1 MPAFGYGIQYKY
13 GIFEQ
18 KFDENGKQIETPDYW
33 LTNEE
38 PWGHID
44 YNRDQ
49 KVSFGGEV
57 VEEDGKKVWKPAWSV
72 RAVPVDYMVPGYAS
86 GRVNTLRLWTAKSYD
101 EFDLLTFNKSEYLD
115 AVKPQVEAENISKI
129 LYPEDSTPQQ
139 GTASRAAVLLR
150 VRLHPR
156 RHPRLLPGSGQ
167 AGSDHLRGQDHLP
180 AQRHPPGHRHSGA
193 HARPH
198 GRVRLRLGHR
208 LDRHQQDL
216 QLHLPHPASGSLEV
230 WPSKLIGELLPRHLE
245 IIEKIQ
251 DQFAAELKAKGVDEA
266 TIKDMAIY
274 TGDSVRMAYL
284 ATYGGSHVNGVAELH
299 SQLLK
304 DVTLKNFSDVYPD
317 KFTNVTNGVTPRR
330 FVKLANPRLSD
341 LITEGLGTDKW
352 VSDLELIKG
361 LEPLAADDEFVKK
374 FAAVKQANKVDFS
387 NYAKREYGFDIDP
400 NTMINTMV
408 KRLHEYKRQALKILA
423 VIARYADIKS
433 GRIAADDVMPRTI
446 VFGAKAAPGY
456 YLAKQTIQLI
466 NNVARV
472 INNDPDVK
480 GKLNV
485 YFPWNYNVRLAQHL
499 IPATDLD
506 EQISQA
512 GKEASGTGNMKFA
525 LNGAMT
531 VGTLDGANV
540 EIRERVG
547 AENFFLFGMTVDEVD
562 ALYAEGYDP
571 KKYYEADPRLKA
583 AIDMV
588 ADGTFSN
595 GDKTVYEDLVH
606 DWLTKDWFMTLADFG
621 AYTAIQS
628 EIEALYAQPL
638 EWNRKALI
646 NVANSGYFSSDRSME
661 DYLERIWMTGPLK

>member
-13 GIFEQ
+13 GIFKQE
-18 KFDENGKQIETPDYW
+18 FDENGKQIETPDYW
-33 LTNEE
+33 LANEE

-57 VEEDGKKVWKPAWSV
+57 VEENGKKVWKPAWSV

-129 LYPEDSTPQQ
+129 LYPEDSTPQGKALRLEQ
-139 GTASRAAVLLR
+139 QYFFVSASIHDAIRVFYPGQDKPDLTTFADKITFQLNDTHPVIGIPELMRVLMDEYGYDWDTAWKITNKTFNYTC
-150 VRLHPR
+150 HT
-156 RHPRLLPGSGQ
+156 LLPE
-167 AGSDHLRGQDHLP
+167 A
-180 AQRHPPGHRHSGA
+180 
-193 HARPH
+193 
-198 GRVRLRLGHR
+198 
-208 LDRHQQDL
+208 
-216 QLHLPHPASGSLEV
+216 LEV

-245 IIEKIQ
+245 IIEKIN
-251 DQFAAELKAKGVDEA
+251 DQFEAELKAKGVDEA

-274 TGDSVRMAYL
+274 TGDSVRMAFL
-284 ATYGGSHVNGVAELH
+284 ASYGGSHVNGVAELH

-330 FVKLANPRLSD
+330 FIKLANPRLSD
-341 LITEGLGTDKW
+341 VITEGLGTDKW
-352 VSDLELIKG
+352 LSDLELLKG
-361 LEPLAADDEFVKK
+361 LIPLADDDEFVKK

-387 NYAKREYGFDIDP
+387 NFAKRKYGFDIDP

-408 KRLHEYKRQALKILA
+408 KRLHEYKRQALKILS
-423 VIARYADIKS
+423 VIADYADIKS
-433 GRIAADDVMPRTI
+433 GKVSADDIMPRTI

-485 YFPWNYNVRLAQHL
+485 YFPWNYNIELAMNL

-525 LNGAMT
+525 LNGALT

-547 AENFFLFGMTVDEVD
+547 AENFFLFGMTEPEVS
-562 ALYAEGYDP
+562 ALYAKGYDTKGLSP
-571 KKYYEADPRLKA
+571 STTRRTRSSRPPS
-583 AIDMV
+583 I
-588 ADGTFSN
+588 
-595 GDKTVYEDLVH
+595 
-606 DWLTKDWFMTLADFG
+606 WLP
-621 AYTAIQS
+621 TAPS
-628 EIEALYAQPL
+628 PTATRTPT
-638 EWNRKALI
+638 RT
-646 NVANSGYFSSDRSME
+646 SST
-661 DYLERIWMTGPLK
+661 IG

>member
-1 MPAFGYGIQYKY
+1 
-13 GIFEQ
+13 
-18 KFDENGKQIETPDYW
+18 
-33 LTNEE
+33 
-38 PWGHID
+38 
-44 YNRDQ
+44 
-49 KVSFGGEV
+49 
-57 VEEDGKKVWKPAWSV
+57 
-72 RAVPVDYMVPGYAS
+72 
-86 GRVNTLRLWTAKSYD
+86 
-101 EFDLLTFNKSEYLD
+101 
-115 AVKPQVEAENISKI
+115 
-129 LYPEDSTPQQ
+129 
-139 GTASRAAVLLR
+139 
-150 VRLHPR
+150 
-156 RHPRLLPGSGQ
+156 
-167 AGSDHLRGQDHLP
+167 
-180 AQRHPPGHRHSGA
+180 
-193 HARPH
+193 
-198 GRVRLRLGHR
+198 
-208 LDRHQQDL
+208 
-216 QLHLPHPASGSLEV
+216 
-230 WPSKLIGELLPRHLE
+230 
-245 IIEKIQ
+245 
-251 DQFAAELKAKGVDEA
+251 
-266 TIKDMAIY
+266 
-274 TGDSVRMAYL
+274 
-284 ATYGGSHVNGVAELH
+284 
-299 SQLLK
+299 
-304 DVTLKNFSDVYPD
+304 
-317 KFTNVTNGVTPRR
+317 
-330 FVKLANPRLSD
+330 
-341 LITEGLGTDKW
+341 
-352 VSDLELIKG
+352 
-361 LEPLAADDEFVKK
+361 
-374 FAAVKQANKVDFS
+374 
-387 NYAKREYGFDIDP
+387 
-400 NTMINTMV
+400 MINTMV

-433 GRIAADDVMPRTI
+433 GKVAADDVMPRTI

-525 LNGAMT
+525 LNGA
-531 VGTLDGANV
+531 
-540 EIRERVG
+540 
-547 AENFFLFGMTVDEVD
+547 MTVDEVD